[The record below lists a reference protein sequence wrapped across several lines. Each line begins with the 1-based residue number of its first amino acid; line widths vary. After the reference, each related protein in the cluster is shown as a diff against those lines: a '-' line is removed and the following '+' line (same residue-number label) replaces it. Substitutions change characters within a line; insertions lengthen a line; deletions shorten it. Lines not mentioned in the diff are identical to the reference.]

1 MSRSIRSERL
11 GVFWSGI
18 TVAHG
23 PQSGRAPVLGLTAA
37 LLLLLLSLLS
47 EHPDHIVKS
56 LFDIDTVLGRG
67 LDEFA
72 SQILGEG
79 LTFLGG
85 NGSFDGLVTLVPH
98 QHYGHGQRG
107 ARGGVDGRGQV
118 AGTGGR
124 PGVGG
129 LLDHLDLVVELLYP
143 GKRGSR
149 GDAVDED
156 EALTVADP
164 LIAQGR
170 VFFLAGGIQ
179 HLQHT

>member
-18 TVAHG
+18 AVAHG
-23 PQSGRAPVLGLTAA
+23 PQSGRAPVLRFAA
-37 LLLLLLSLLS
+37 LLLLLSLLS

-72 SQILGEG
+72 SQILGES

-85 NGSFDGLVTLVPH
+85 YGSFDGLVTLVPH
-98 QHYGHGQRG
+98 QHHGHGQRG
-107 ARGGVDGRGQV
+107 ARGSIDGRGQV

-129 LLDHLDLVVELLYP
+129 LLDHLDLIVEFLYP